1 MKWNKKIALIKGVGD
16 YLGSMLV
23 KKFAIEGL
31 SFVVIKR
38 RGDLT
43 KLVTSIVSLVGIA
56 TPFSNTCKK

>member
-1 MKWNKKIALIKGVGD
+1 
-16 YLGSMLV
+16 MLV

-56 TPFSNTCKK
+56 TPFSNRCKK

>member
-1 MKWNKKIALIKGVGD
+1 
-16 YLGSMLV
+16 MLV